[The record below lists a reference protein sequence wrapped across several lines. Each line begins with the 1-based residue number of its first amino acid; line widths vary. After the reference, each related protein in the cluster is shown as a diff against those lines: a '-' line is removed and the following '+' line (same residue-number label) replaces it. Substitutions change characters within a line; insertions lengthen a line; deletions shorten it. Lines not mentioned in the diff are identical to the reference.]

1 MSRDFTFLTLDFTF
15 LTLDFTFL
23 TPQWCE
29 QENEFGQTTTSWDV
43 LCRSGSN
50 FNFSKYKYPFE
61 SDETFL
67 SQYGSHAYTEKP
79 SVRAGRQPEQALE
92 VSRWAWVPCLV
103 KKVPSDS
110 KGYLYFEKLK
120 LEPDRHNTSHDVV
133 VWPNSFSC
141 SHHCGVKNVKSRVKN
156 VKSRVK
162 NVKSRDTRGNP
173 NEIMVTQRTKM
184 NIWISPHSIKINANI
199 LSDRYW
205 FLQIRSPSRWTV
217 IINVSHW
224 L

>member
-1 MSRDFTFLTLDFTF
+1 MRYIYYYCPTAWRTDLEKPISITQNIRVDFDWMRLIQIFIFVLCVTINSLGFPRVSRDFTFLTLDFTF

-29 QENEFGQTTTSWDV
+29 QENEFDQTTTSWDV

-67 SQYGSHAYTEKP
+67 SKYGSHAYTEKP
-79 SVRAGRQPEQALE
+79 SFRAGRQPEQALE

-110 KGYLYFEKLK
+110 KWYLYFEKLK
-120 LEPDRHNTSHDVV
+120 LEPDRYNTSHDVV
-133 VWPNSFSC
+133 VWSNSFSC
-141 SHHCGVKNVKSRVKN
+141 SHHCGVK
-156 VKSRVK
+156 
-162 NVKSRDTRGNP
+162 
-173 NEIMVTQRTKM
+173 M
-184 NIWISPHSIKINANI
+184 
-199 LSDRYW
+199 
-205 FLQIRSPSRWTV
+205 
-217 IINVSHW
+217 
-224 L
+224 